1 MSTTPP
7 AGPGFLGSVRVVD
20 CSMLGPGGLA
30 GHLVDFG
37 AEVVKIEAPG
47 GDYVRQMTWPIVH
60 EADGTTNSLMHLHLN
75 RGKKSLTLD
84 LKKPE
89 AVLVF
94 EDLVRSSDVVIEGMR
109 PGFLAKRGFTF
120 ERLKELNPR
129 IVVCSIS
136 GYGATGPYRDLP
148 SHGVAYDTWSGVLK
162 PVVDDQGFTRIPDGV
177 NVGITA
183 GPAFAAMSIMAALVR
198 ARTTG
203 EPASMEIAQSDASA
217 YFDWYR
223 IETAKAYQRPE
234 SEVTGNAS
242 DDFVRRPP
250 GLGGMAEGVR
260 YQAYESADGHVLF
273 MASEQEF
280 WKNFCAGV
288 GRMDLFERWPGSKYA
303 DHARGN
309 LELQSELRDIFRSRT
324 SAEWIAFA
332 GEHNTTIAPVN
343 TPTTLLDDPQFH
355 DRITWV
361 GADRLGADQM
371 LVPLHVEGEDLPVP
385 GRAPDAGQH
394 TMQVLRETLGYDD
407 ATVERLRASG
417 AIG

>member
-1 MSTTPP
+1 MATSTSK
-7 AGPGFLGSVRVVD
+7 GFLESVRVVD

-37 AEVVKIEAPG
+37 ADVIKIEAPG
-47 GDYVRQMTWPIVH
+47 GDYVRQMTWPIVR
-60 EADGTTNSLMHLHLN
+60 EADGTENSLMHLHLN
-75 RGKKSLTLD
+75 RGKRSLTLD
-84 LKKPE
+84 LKKAE
-89 AVLVF
+89 ALLVF
-94 EDLVRSSDVVIEGMR
+94 EDLVRNADVVIEGMR
-109 PGFLAKRGFTF
+109 PGFLAKRGYPF
-120 ERLKELNPR
+120 EKLKELNPR

-136 GYGATGPYRDLP
+136 GYGATGPYRNLP
-148 SHGVAYDTWSGVLK
+148 SHGIAYDTWSGVVK
-162 PVVDDQGFTRIPDGV
+162 PVIDDDGFTRIP
-177 NVGITA
+177 NQANIGITA

-234 SEVTGNAS
+234 SEVMGNAS
-242 DDFVRRPP
+242 DGYVRRPP
-250 GLGGMAEGVR
+250 GLGGMWEGVR

-280 WKNFCAGV
+280 WKNFCQGV
-288 GRMDLFERWPGSKYA
+288 GRMDLFEKWPGSKYA

-309 LELQSELRDIFRSRT
+309 TELQAELREIFRTKT

-332 GEHNTTIAPVN
+332 NEHNTTLAPVN
-343 TPTTLLDDPQFH
+343 SSESILDDPQFH

-361 GADRLGADQM
+361 GADQLGCDQM
-371 LVPLHVEGEDLPVP
+371 LVPLHVEGEELPVP

-394 TMQVLRETLGYDD
+394 TDEILRGTLGYDD
-407 ATVERLRASG
+407 ARIEALKATG

>member
-1 MSTTPP
+1 M
-7 AGPGFLGSVRVVD
+7 AGFLDSVRVVD

-37 AEVVKIEAPG
+37 ADVIKIEAPG
-47 GDYVRQMTWPIVH
+47 GDYVRQMTWPIVR
-60 EADGTTNSLMHLHLN
+60 EADGTENSLMHLHLN
-75 RGKKSLTLD
+75 RGKRSLTLD
-84 LKKPE
+84 LKKAE
-89 AVLVF
+89 ANEVF
-94 EDLVRSSDVVIEGMR
+94 EDLIRVSDVVIEGMR
-109 PGFLAKRGFTF
+109 PGFLAKRGYPF
-120 ERLKELNPR
+120 EKLKELNPR

-148 SHGVAYDTWSGVLK
+148 SHGVAYDSWSGVIG
-162 PVVDDQGFTRIPDGV
+162 PVVDDQGFTRIPSQA
-177 NVGITA
+177 NIGITA

-234 SEVTGNAS
+234 DEVLGNAS
-242 DDFVRRPP
+242 DGYVRRPP
-250 GLGGMAEGVR
+250 GLGGMWEGVR
-260 YQAYESADGHVLF
+260 YQMYESSDGHVLF

-280 WKNFCAGV
+280 WRNFCAGI
-288 GRMDLFERWPGSKYA
+288 GRTDLFEKWPGSKYA

-309 LELQSELRDIFRSRT
+309 LELQAELRDIFRTRT

-343 TPTTLLDDPQFH
+343 TSESILDDPQFQ

-361 GADRLGADQM
+361 GADALGCDQM
-371 LVPLHVEGEDLPVP
+371 LVPLHVDGESLPVP
-385 GRAPDAGQH
+385 TRAPDAGQH
-394 TMQVLRETLGYDD
+394 TDEVLRATLGYDD
-407 ATVERLRASG
+407 ARIDALKASG